1 MLFSKLLF
9 PLVAL
14 FGFATVA
21 FATPIAEPAP
31 VAELETRDAQAAGV
45 SSVMSALQEL
55 QNNVA
60 PIVSSLSKLHRP
72 KNHILDIYQL
82 FLIF

>member
-31 VAELETRDAQAAGV
+31 VAEIETRDAQAAGV

-60 PIVSSLSKLHRP
+60 PIVSSLSRFRQRR
-72 KNHILDIYQL
+72 NYILIIYQL
-82 FLIF
+82 FSIF

>member
-1 MLFSKLLF
+1 MLFSKVLL
-9 PLVAL
+9 PLFAV

-21 FATPIAEPAP
+21 FASPVAEPAP
-31 VAELETRDAQAAGV
+31 VTELETRDAQAV

-60 PIVSSLSKLHRP
+60 PIVSQLSKTPPLSIV
-72 KNHILDIYQL
+72 KQNTL
-82 FLIF
+82 